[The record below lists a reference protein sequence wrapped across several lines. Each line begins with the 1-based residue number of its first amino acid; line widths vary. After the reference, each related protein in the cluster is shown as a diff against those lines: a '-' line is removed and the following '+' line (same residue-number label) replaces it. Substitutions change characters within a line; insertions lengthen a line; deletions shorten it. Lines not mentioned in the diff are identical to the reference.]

1 MKEGECEV
9 ERGTGLNSGKKRPI
23 IFLADHDAVIFFG
36 YAFHTRTKSK
46 LEILVIKK
54 SNSIQIFLLKTK
66 FITSLTFDFPFE
78 VFNLCKTFLIVNLF
92 DSYLSH

>member
-9 ERGTGLNSGKKRPI
+9 ERDWTEQWKKRPI

-36 YAFHTRTKSK
+36 YALHPRTKS
-46 LEILVIKK
+46 ILVIVIKK
-54 SNSIQIFLLKTK
+54 SNTIQIFQHKTK

-78 VFNLCKTFLIVNLF
+78 VFNLCKTFLIFNLF